1 MFENKII
8 KNLKVV
14 RILLAFEKFKQK
26 QRIKSNDQNSDDD
39 NVKRLSR
46 QSFQNS
52 VLFKLIKI
60 KKRDVRVSRKWY
72 KKFH

>member
-39 NVKRLSR
+39 NVKR
-46 QSFQNS
+46 
-52 VLFKLIKI
+52 
-60 KKRDVRVSRKWY
+60 
-72 KKFH
+72 